1 MQSTKNPSLVF
12 YIMWASV
19 GLISLF
25 DLYLA
30 IEHQDTIL
38 EQEEN
43 PLAKAIILC
52 CGMATFTVVKIVGTL
67 ICMLV
72 VRKAYEKSK
81 KLGWALCAPI
91 FLLQVW
97 LLWYLLFAG
106 PE

>member
-1 MQSTKNPSLVF
+1 MQITRNPNLVF
-12 YIMWASV
+12 YIMWASI

-25 DLYLA
+25 DLFLA

-38 EQEEN
+38 EYEEN
-43 PLAKAIILC
+43 PLAKAIILH
-52 CGMATFTVVKIVGTL
+52 CGMATFTIVKIAGTL
-67 ICMLV
+67 ACMLI
-72 VRKAYEKSK
+72 VRRAYEKSK